1 MTNIFNTLIATILL
15 LTGIGY
21 EYAYADFKPG
31 KLVPVGKQQE
41 LFADSFEKQGNEHGE
56 KPSPKRLKKLA
67 IINSYN
73 EATPWS
79 RSFINTVISEISNH
93 HDFGPVRVAHLN
105 NGRIY
110 DYEDYNVLQQRL
122 FKFYADYK
130 PDYLVIIGTF
140 AFNLRDK
147 IKEHWGDIPILLIAQ
162 NDKYAPLDYYYTS
175 YEQVDIGTPPT
186 MKPIKDLQGEYNFTA
201 IISRNKYKET
211 VDMMKE
217 MYPDMK
223 KIVFMGDGTFVNR
236 QLNYHIKEYM
246 KLKYPDME
254 YEWLMARN
262 EGTMIPYINNP
273 DVNIGLLLSK
283 WGYAQPDLDG
293 QPIFTAGDSFLIKG
307 ARRPVFGLRYSFMD
321 YGILGGYFSDVSDF
335 NNMTI
340 KGMQDL
346 LSDKNMRDVP
356 ITEIKTQR
364 PYINY
369 QRLEELDIPD
379 SKCPANT
386 VYINRQENKWDK
398 YKDYVYAGFVLS
410 GVIIIGLIVFNLT
423 RKKKYIRRDYDNLVN
438 TMPLGYQQALFTLDD
453 ENKIKK
459 IKYSEQNRAMKE
471 INKEHNLSSL
481 LKDNSKNKWQETL
494 DALISDREPKSVII
508 QIPDTEVYYEFII
521 SPGNLSTETKFF
533 ANIFVIDVSD
543 KMKIENVLR
552 DTAKKAIEADNM
564 KTNFLAN
571 MSHEIRTPL
580 NAIVGFSHL
589 LCRTN
594 DKKKMEQFIE
604 IIETN
609 NQLLL
614 KIIGD
619 ILDLSK
625 ADANKLVFNLQ
636 SVDVNAVIRTVCR
649 SADMSQKPDVKL
661 ITKPEMEE
669 CHVTSDPYRLNQVL
683 SNILI
688 NAIKFTERGYI
699 EVGYKVERDMLRFYV
714 KDTGFGLSES
724 DKTKLFD
731 RFTKLNSFIQGTG
744 LGLSISKVIVDNL
757 GGSMK
762 VESAGR
768 GRGSTFSFTIPY
780 VLKEE
785 SLNHEKEER
794 KSDEERLAELKKKIS
809 TKPEISKQDTAV
821 TPQAK
826 SDKTK
831 HDSHLSSYKQI
842 RKKILVVED
851 NSSNF
856 LLIEAIIDKRYDIVH
871 AWDGEDAVKMFAKET
886 PDLVLMDINL
896 PYKNGYETSQEI
908 RMISKTV
915 PIIAVTAYAQDN
927 DREKVLKAGFNGY
940 VAKPIVENELFEI
953 FKQYL

>member
-1 MTNIFNTLIATILL
+1 MTKLINTILATFLL

-21 EYAYADFKPG
+21 ESAYADFMPG
-31 KLVPVGKQQE
+31 KLAQPSKQQK
-41 LFADSFEKQGNEHGE
+41 LIADSSNKHIDKHGE
-56 KPSPKRLKKLA
+56 KPKAKRLKNLA
-67 IINSYN
+67 VINSYN

-79 RSFINTVISEISNH
+79 RSFINTIISEVYKH
-93 HDFGPVRVAHLN
+93 KDFGPVRVAHLN
-105 NGRIY
+105 NNRIY
-110 DYEDYNVLQQRL
+110 DYEDYDVLQQRL
-122 FKFYADYK
+122 FQYYADYE
-130 PDYLVIIGTF
+130 PDYLVIIGSF

-162 NDKYAPLDYYYTS
+162 NDKYAPLDYYFTS
-175 YEQVDIGTPPT
+175 YEKIDTKTAPK
-186 MKPIKDLQGEYNFTA
+186 MKPMKDLQEEYNFTA

-217 MYPDMK
+217 MYPDMR

-236 QLNYHIKEYM
+236 QLSYHIREYM
-246 KLKYPDME
+246 KLKYPNME
-254 YEWLMARN
+254 YEWLMAKE
-262 EGTMIPYINNP
+262 EGTMIPYLDNP

-283 WGYAQPDLDG
+283 WGYAQTDINGIPNFSD
-293 QPIFTAGDSFLIKG
+293 GDSFLIKG
-307 ARRPVFGLRYSFMD
+307 TKRPVFGLRYSYMN

-335 NNMTI
+335 NKTTI
-340 KGMQDL
+340 RGLQQLFSGKQ
-346 LSDKNMRDVP
+346 MRDVP
-356 ITEIKTQR
+356 ITEIKTQQC
-364 PYINY
+364 YINY
-369 QRLEELDIPD
+369 PRLVELDIPE

-386 VYINRQENKWDK
+386 VFVDRQENKWDK

-410 GVIIIGLIVFNLT
+410 GVIIIGLIVFSLT

-438 TMPLGYQQALFTLDD
+438 SIPLGYLQVLFILDD
-453 ENKIKK
+453 NNKIKK
-459 IKYSEQNRAMKE
+459 TKYSEQNKALKE
-471 INKEHNLSSL
+471 INKEHNLNYL
-481 LKDNSKNKWQETL
+481 FKDNTNNKWQETI
-494 DALISDREPKSVII
+494 DALIRDREPKSVII
-508 QIPDTEVYYEFII
+508 RVPDTETYYEFII

-533 ANIFVIDVSD
+533 ANIFVIEVSD
-543 KMKIENVLR
+543 KMRIENVLR
-552 DTAKKAIEADNM
+552 DTAQKAIEADNM

-594 DKKKMEQFIE
+594 DKKKMDQFIE

-619 ILDLSK
+619 ILDISK

-636 SVDVNAVIRTVCR
+636 TVDVNAIIRTVCN

-661 ITKPEMEE
+661 ITKPEMEQ
-669 CHVTSDPYRLNQVL
+669 CYVTSDPYRLNQVL

-699 EVGYKVERDMLRFYV
+699 EVGYKAEGDMLRFYV

-744 LGLSISKVIVDNL
+744 LGLSISKVIVENL

-785 SLNHEKEER
+785 NKNTENSES
-794 KSDEERLAELKKKIS
+794 KSDEERLAELKKRIS
-809 TKPEISKQDTAV
+809 AETEISKPDTAE
-821 TPQAK
+821 TPQARV
-826 SDKTK
+826 DKTK
-831 HDSHLSSYKQI
+831 YEPHLSSYKQVK
-842 RKKILVVED
+842 KKILVVED

-896 PYKNGYETSQEI
+896 PYKNGYETTQEI

-940 VAKPIVENELFEI
+940 VAKPIVESELFEI